1 MNLIEFLR
9 LIDRNLLKMMLAA
22 IVAGATVFYLTRNA
36 PKEYETHTILNTG
49 LVTGYNIERSGGGRI
64 DYGLTNNEME
74 NILGIIRSHATLQD
88 LSTQILAQC
97 LMLNRPVR
105 DTLWSEGFVNLREEI
120 PNELRE
126 KIVVPNS
133 YERTLS
139 NVIALRDSPEKNPV
153 KNILTGGHRLFGVE
167 SYEKM
172 TVRREGNTDMIRI
185 AWTTTDPAVC
195 RNAIIQLTGL
205 VVERY
210 RGIKEG
216 QSSNVLEFFEKA
228 TREAAAALNG
238 KEDEVLNFMVA
249 NKIINYYEQTR
260 FIAAKKEDLD
270 ELYFKELMTLAA
282 ADSIRRG
289 LENKLAGRVE
299 LPSINNLLIGKR
311 NELSNISAQMAAL
324 EISTTSAADSSK
336 SLIHVNERAIREL
349 QSRSEKI
356 KGDIRRAAES
366 AFAVQRTPDGIETK
380 NLLTEW
386 LGHWITVEQTLARLN
401 VLADRKHDF
410 DITYSRFAPW
420 GSRLKRLE
428 REIDVAERAYLE
440 NLHSYN
446 QARLHK
452 YNVMM
457 SANLRVV
464 DAPIFPDAPLP
475 SKRAMTVIMA
485 AVGAAL
491 LVLVFYIARELMD
504 QTLRDP
510 ERAAVKT
517 GLAIAGAFPLMP
529 ENWQGKHGINFPIL
543 LRRCTDTLVRQIR
556 LDLRELDI
564 VRPSQARVA
573 IVSPRSGEG
582 KTTIGDWIGKKL
594 PPSEAVCVEIPSL
607 LTGNYNFDDLQG
619 ADYALLVARADRTWN
634 AADQRAADIVSKIT
648 GKPCK
653 LVLNMA
659 PADRLE
665 NIVGEIPKKR
675 SPVRRWLKKLS
686 SFNFK

>member
-1 MNLIEFLR
+1 
-9 LIDRNLLKMMLAA
+9 
-22 IVAGATVFYLTRNA
+22 
-36 PKEYETHTILNTG
+36 
-49 LVTGYNIERSGGGRI
+49 
-64 DYGLTNNEME
+64 
-74 NILGIIRSHATLQD
+74 
-88 LSTQILAQC
+88 
-97 LMLNRPVR
+97 
-105 DTLWSEGFVNLREEI
+105 
-120 PNELRE
+120 
-126 KIVVPNS
+126 
-133 YERTLS
+133 
-139 NVIALRDSPEKNPV
+139 
-153 KNILTGGHRLFGVE
+153 
-167 SYEKM
+167 
-172 TVRREGNTDMIRI
+172 
-185 AWTTTDPAVC
+185 
-195 RNAIIQLTGL
+195 
-205 VVERY
+205 
-210 RGIKEG
+210 
-216 QSSNVLEFFEKA
+216 
-228 TREAAAALNG
+228 
-238 KEDEVLNFMVA
+238 
-249 NKIINYYEQTR
+249 
-260 FIAAKKEDLD
+260 
-270 ELYFKELMTLAA
+270 MTLAA

-311 NELSNISAQMAAL
+311 NELSNISAQLAAL
-324 EISTTSAADSSK
+324 EIGTTSAADSSK

-349 QSRSEKI
+349 QNRSERL

-366 AFAVQRTPDGIETK
+366 AFAVQRTPDGLETK

-464 DAPIFPDAPLP
+464 DAPVFPDTPLP

-510 ERAAVKT
+510 ERAAIKT

-543 LRRCTDTLVRQIR
+543 LRRSTDTLVRQIR
-556 LDLRELDI
+556 LDLREMEI

-594 PPSEAVCVEIPSL
+594 PHTEAVCVEIPSL
-607 LTGNYNFDDLQG
+607 LTGNYSFDDLQG

-634 AADQRAADIVSKIT
+634 AADQRATEIVSKIT